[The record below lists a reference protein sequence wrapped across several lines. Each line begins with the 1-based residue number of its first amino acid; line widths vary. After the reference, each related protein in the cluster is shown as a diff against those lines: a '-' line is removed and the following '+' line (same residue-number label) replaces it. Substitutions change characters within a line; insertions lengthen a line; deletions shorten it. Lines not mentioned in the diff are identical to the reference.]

1 MDGGNMELI
10 TIFIIILLAVIA
22 VTLVLISIK
31 LTDLL
36 AESKA
41 SRVSVQNI
49 EADEFFRQS
58 YLNQQLRIQQ
68 AGHTD
73 QILQLLQGI
82 DLLLSQKLK
91 SDKPRQNQSVQP
103 TEATSAVSRFGN
115 SRL

>member
-1 MDGGNMELI
+1 MELI
-10 TIFIIILLAVIA
+10 TIFIIVLLAVIA

-58 YLNQQLRIQQ
+58 YLNQQLRSQQ
-68 AGHTD
+68 AAHTD
-73 QILQLLQGI
+73 EILQLLQKI

-91 SDKPRQNQSVQP
+91 TDKPRNNQPQQP
-103 TEATSAVSRFGN
+103 ADTSAAISRFGN